1 MYIMLRFVWSHLL
14 VAEPAEGVVNIAEGV
29 LVVKIN
35 LRHRRDLSMHYI
47 YIIYIHIKQNGR
59 NVLLSFED
67 LSRGLESVLVNQH
80 FETVR
85 LI

>member
-1 MYIMLRFVWSHLL
+1 MLRFVWSHLL

-29 LVVKIN
+29 LVVKVN
-35 LRHRRDLSMHYI
+35 LRHRRDLSMHYMYI

-67 LSRGLESVLVNQH
+67 LSRGLESVLVKQH

-85 LI
+85 VI

>member
-14 VAEPAEGVVNIAEGV
+14 VAEPAEGVVNIAKRV
-29 LVVKIN
+29 LVVKVN
-35 LRHRRDLSMHYI
+35 LRHRGDLSMHDI
-47 YIIYIHIKQNGR
+47 YIHIHIKQNGR

-85 LI
+85 H